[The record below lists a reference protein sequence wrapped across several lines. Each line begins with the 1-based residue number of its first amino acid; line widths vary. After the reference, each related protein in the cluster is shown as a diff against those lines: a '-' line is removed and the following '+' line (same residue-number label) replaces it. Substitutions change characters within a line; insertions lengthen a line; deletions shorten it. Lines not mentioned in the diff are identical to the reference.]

1 MKDLERYQALVI
13 EVCEEHDCLNEEQR
27 YALGTLLCEMSEKR
41 SADYMAVVNYLW
53 NADEIDLATRYD
65 LLDLA

>member
-13 EVCEEHDCLNEEQR
+13 EVCEAHDCLTAKQR
-27 YALGTLLCEMSEKR
+27 DALGTLLCEMFEKR
-41 SADYMAVVNYLW
+41 TADYVVVVNYLW
-53 NADEIDLATRYD
+53 NADEIDLATRCD